1 MKVLVVG
8 ANGGTGRHIL
18 RMLGGS
24 NDHQAVA
31 MIRDITQSA
40 ELEKLGIS
48 ETVLAD
54 LEDEVE
60 HAVEGCDAIL
70 FAAGSGSKTGPE
82 KTITVDQ
89 EGAIKLVQ
97 AAEKHGV
104 KRFVM
109 LSTVG
114 ADNPEYGSEGM
125 KHYFEAKKKADDALR
140 ESSLTYTIVRPGR
153 LSYDAGTGKIRAAA
167 QLDDYS
173 GDISREDVAKV
184 MIESLNVENTKGKT
198 FEFLS
203 GDTNIVEAL
212 KSL

>member
-18 RMLGGS
+18 EMLGKS

-54 LEDEVE
+54 LENEVD

-82 KTITVDQ
+82 KTVSVDQ
-89 EGAIKLVQ
+89 EGAIKLVK

-104 KRFVM
+104 DRFVM

-114 ADNPEYGSEGM
+114 ADDPDYGPDSM
-125 KHYFEAKKKADDALR
+125 KHYFKAKKKADDALR
-140 ESSLTYTIVRPGR
+140 ESSLTYTIVKPGR
-153 LSYDAGTGKIRAAA
+153 LSYDTGTGKIRAAVK
-167 QLDDYS
+167 LDDYS
-173 GDISREDVAKV
+173 GKIPREDVAKV
-184 MIESLNVENTKGKT
+184 MIESLTLENTYGKA

-203 GDTNIVEAL
+203 GDTDITEAL

>member
-18 RMLGGS
+18 RMLGQS

-40 ELEKLGIS
+40 KLEEFGIS

-54 LEDEVE
+54 LEDEVD

-89 EGAIKLVQ
+89 EGAIKLIK
-97 AAEKHGV
+97 AAENHGV

-114 ADNPEYGSEGM
+114 ADDPEYGSESM
-125 KHYFEAKKKADDALR
+125 RHYFEAKKKADDVLR
-140 ESSLTYTIVRPGR
+140 GSSLTYTIVRPGR
-153 LSYDAGTGKIRAAA
+153 LSYEAGIGKIRAAEK
-167 QLDDYS
+167 LDDYS
-173 GDISREDVAKV
+173 GDIPREDVARV
-184 MIESLNVENTKGKT
+184 MIESLTLENTYGKA

-203 GDTNIVEAL
+203 GDNDIVKAL